1 MRKLLLFSLLLM
13 GAGTL
18 ASCQSVTTKE
28 GKDIPVDI
36 VFEKWHIQFGQV
48 KSIDITLKGL
58 NKSGEAVEVQTK
70 LQVNQY
76 DEFLLPMLTKLEEE
90 DQLKD
95 GNTGSGILKIN
106 KERANGKIFIQK
118 VGSVPTKDMEFFLDE
133 EDASIFMK

>member
-1 MRKLLLFSLLLM
+1 MLFSLILL
-13 GAGTL
+13 GAGTFV
-18 ASCQSVTTKE
+18 SCQTTTTME

-48 KSIDITLKGL
+48 KSIDITLKGF

-95 GNTGSGILKIN
+95 GNTGSGILKIS
-106 KERANGKIFIQK
+106 KERANGKLFIQK